1 MQKIICYLASDQC
14 LRSPAKA
21 LEAPLTVLL
30 GEETCTVEHIDPDA
44 SLLEALDAIVAGA
57 QNLVVQITGPSKK
70 YGRLSKGSLSQKHFF
85 TQNSMVLPTH
95 ALIPK
100 SHNGREYCWL
110 THEDVLRFLLGYIG
124 IFSPLPMMSIEDL
137 GIIQT
142 DVLMVGVDEEAAS
155 ALEMIKTACL
165 SLSAVAVVDCTD
177 ELATPKLLGE
187 ISCSSLQACNET
199 AAVALAALS
208 IGEFLAYTQNCRS
221 PSTTLIEV
229 MCTRIYKK
237 LGSLK
242 GGDQD
247 QNLQEPLS
255 KLMDASWMPQDLEM
269 SEESSDDESGV
280 VSPTGPHGL
289 SNKCLSGHFRSSSRV
304 GYMAK
309 SRSGPIFCR
318 PTSSLI
324 AVMMQA
330 LAHREHYVWVTREDD
345 TLVGIV
351 TFADILSVILNHLN
365 LSC

>member
-30 GEETCTVEHIDPDA
+30 GEETRTVEHIDPDA

-57 QNLVVQITGPSKK
+57 QNLVVQITSKK

-85 TQNSMVLPTH
+85 TQNSMVLPAH

-100 SHNGREYCWL
+100 SHNGFEYCWL

-124 IFSPLPMMSIEDL
+124 NFSPLPMMSIEDL

-142 DVLMVGVDEEAAS
+142 DVLMVGVDEEAVS

-165 SLSAVAVVDCTD
+165 SLSAVAVVKCTDD
-177 ELATPKLLGE
+177 ELASPKLLGE

-199 AAVALAALS
+199 AALALATLS
-208 IGEFLAYTQNCRS
+208 VGEFLAYTQDCGS
-221 PSTTLIEV
+221 PPTTLIEA
-229 MCTRIYKK
+229 MCTRLYKK
-237 LGSLK
+237 LGLLK
-242 GGDQD
+242 GGDQH

-255 KLMDASWMPQDLEM
+255 KLTDVSWMPQDLEM

-280 VSPTGPHGL
+280 VSPTGPHDL
-289 SNKCLSGHFRSSSRV
+289 SNKCLSGRFRSSSRV

-324 AVMMQA
+324 AVIMQA
-330 LAHREHYVWVTREDD
+330 LAHREHYVWVTKEDD